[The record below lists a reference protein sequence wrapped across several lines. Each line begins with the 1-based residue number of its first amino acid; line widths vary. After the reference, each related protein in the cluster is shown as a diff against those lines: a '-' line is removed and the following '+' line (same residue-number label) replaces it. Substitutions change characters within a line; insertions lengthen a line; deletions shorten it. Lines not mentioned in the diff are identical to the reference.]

1 MSQTWQISSIR
12 PHYKLGGIHT
22 EKVNFI
28 NSMVLREKAED
39 TFLLHKK
46 LINKV
51 LPEADIQHVGS
62 SAIPN
67 SITKGDLDI
76 QVRVEA
82 NIFPKAV
89 EELSRLYDLNKGS
102 TKTQT
107 FRAFK
112 DDSSVPPLG
121 VQLTVINSELDFF
134 WKFRDVLLMN
144 DKYRQEYDELKR
156 KYEGKDMDLYR
167 EAKNQFFEMLKATP
181 EFNSVMKD

>member
-1 MSQTWQISSIR
+1 M
-12 PHYKLGGIHT
+12 

-28 NSMVLREKAED
+28 NNNSLRKKAEE
-39 TFLLHKK
+39 TFLFQKALITK
-46 LINKV
+46 L

-82 NIFPKAV
+82 AIFPKAV
-89 EELSRLYDLNKGS
+89 QELSRLYGQNKGS
-102 TKTQT
+102 TKADT
-107 FRAFK
+107 FRSFK

-121 VQLTVINSELDFF
+121 VQLTVINSEFDFF

-156 KYEGKDMDLYR
+156 KYEGKDMELYR
-167 EAKNQFFEMLKATP
+167 EEKNQFFEILMETP
-181 EFNSVMKD
+181 EYSSMKSPGFSTNDAG